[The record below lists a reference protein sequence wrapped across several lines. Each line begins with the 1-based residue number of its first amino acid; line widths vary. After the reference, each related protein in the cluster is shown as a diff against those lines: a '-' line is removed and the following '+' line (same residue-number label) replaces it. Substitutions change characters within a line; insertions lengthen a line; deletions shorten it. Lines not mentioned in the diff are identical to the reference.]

1 MTSLTQK
8 ETVTAITELIHCNQ
22 PVPVSPSA
30 NLFEGANVN
39 EYYDL
44 LEELRLQKIIT
55 WGGTKLFT
63 SNIHEYLSLND

>member
-30 NLFEGANVN
+30 NLFEGDNVN
-39 EYYDL
+39 EYPVS
-44 LEELRLQKIIT
+44 RSG
-55 WGGTKLFT
+55 W
-63 SNIHEYLSLND
+63 